1 MLFLTN
7 VMQMRRTN
15 MATSDGARAHQNVS
29 VILYGALMCI
39 IVFLIN
45 AVSLCY

>member
-15 MATSDGARAHQNVS
+15 TGTSEVVRGPSNVS
-29 VILYGALMCI
+29 VVLYGVFSMCDYVCYYWCV
-39 IVFLIN
+39 IVL
-45 AVSLCY
+45 